1 MTSRKYIEERRQKR
15 KKQNTLYTLIM
26 VGGVVLVLAAVV
38 FAFISSSNVNLKADQ
53 IVQPEFT
60 ELEQYGLVGLG
71 DSQAPVIIEEYSDF
85 GCSFCADFAL
95 ETKKLL
101 EDEYI
106 KTGQV
111 ALVFRTIGHLA
122 DAPALQQAAEA
133 VYSASEQGAFWDYHH
148 LLFANQVKL
157 FSNRSANI
165 SKTLETFADVLDLD
179 EGDFRT
185 CVAEGKYQQVVAEN
199 QTAAAG
205 LGITGTPTFLING
218 VILRGNQPFENF
230 QQVIDEA
237 LAGIE

>member
-1 MTSRKYIEERRQKR
+1 MSSRKFIEERRQKR

-26 VGGVVLVLAAVV
+26 AVGIVLVLAAVIIAV
-38 FAFISSSNVNLKADQ
+38 ISSSNVNLKAGK

-60 ELEQYGLVGLG
+60 ELEQFGLSGLG
-71 DSQAPVIIEEYSDF
+71 DPQAPVIIEEYSDF
-85 GCSFCADFAL
+85 ACNFCADFAL

-111 ALVFRTIGHLA
+111 SLVFRTIGRLV
-122 DAPALQQAAEA
+122 DAPALQQAAEG
-133 VYSASEQGAFWDYHH
+133 VYCAGEQGAFWDFHD

-157 FSNRSANI
+157 FTNRSANI
-165 SKTLETFADVLDLD
+165 SKTLETFADMLELDQG
-179 EGDFRT
+179 EFRA
-185 CVAEGKYQQVVAEN
+185 CVADGKYQQLVAEN
-199 QTAAAG
+199 QVAAVD
-205 LGITGTPTFLING
+205 LGVTGTPTFLING

-230 QQVIDEA
+230 QQVIDEI